1 MSLVSIIFPMFFT
14 VTDKMYKFYG
24 GLEVRTLY
32 LAKLLGEDGHD
43 VNVLAPRGSSLSYKN
58 VKILTGN
65 YRPWDGKTSHPVDL
79 EKDLIES
86 NLDVLSESD
95 VVLEDNH
102 FHHYHYLKSLSP
114 DDFPHLVMSWDH
126 HPDNIA
132 SLPNFPCHVIAV
144 SKWVMSALREKFKN
158 LGHYFYWAYS
168 GLVLEN
174 YPEVDIHDKQE
185 NLYIFLA
192 RFSMVKSPHVIV
204 ELAKEFPDDEFALM
218 GDVLFTQ
225 EGGYARLILEESD
238 DLDNVKIIFNAT
250 WEEKIKYLK
259 RASGLLHPGFWNGPL
274 EWDILEGL
282 LYGAKVL
289 CYDRGAVREIY
300 HNTKHG
306 LIVPFATTE
315 EENIENYKRAFRI
328 FRTLKVNREACRDR
342 VLKYFDFK
350 KNSYPVYKKVLFDNR
365 NLNKP
370 NR

>member
-79 EKDLIES
+79 EKDLVES

-174 YPEVDIHDKQE
+174 YPEADIHDKQE

-204 ELAKEFPDDEFALM
+204 ELAKEFPDDEFVLM
-218 GDVLFTQ
+218 GDTLFTQ

-238 DLDNVKIIFNAT
+238 DLDNVKILFNAS
-250 WEEKIKYLK
+250 WDEKVKYLK
-259 RASGLLHPGFWNGPL
+259 QASGLLHPGFWSEPL
-274 EWDILEGL
+274 GWDMLESL
-282 LYGAKVL
+282 LYGGKVL
-289 CYDRGAVREIY
+289 AYDRGAVREIY
-300 HNTKHG
+300 HNAKHG
-306 LIVPFATTE
+306 LIVPFAATE

-328 FRTLKVNREACRDR
+328 FRTLKVDREACRDR

-350 KNSYPVYKKVLFDNR
+350 KNSYPVYKKVLLDNR
-365 NLNKP
+365 NMNKP